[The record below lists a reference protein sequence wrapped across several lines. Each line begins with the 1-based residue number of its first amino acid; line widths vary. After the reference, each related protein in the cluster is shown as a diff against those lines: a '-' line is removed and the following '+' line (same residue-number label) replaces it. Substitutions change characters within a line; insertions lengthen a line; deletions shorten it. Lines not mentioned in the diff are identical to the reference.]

1 MFMGGK
7 GHRRMMLGGRPP
19 LSDHGFSLI
28 EVVVAMAVLA
38 VCLPPASLAIIST
51 VSSVSQA
58 KYLKVAVGLAD
69 SQLQAARQLPPSSL
83 SSYNPCPTG
92 NTLAACNP
100 TVNGK
105 SYAIVTAI
113 HAATALATGAAAEW
127 LQVSVTWPT
136 ANGLTGSVVDEEE
149 LCTASCLGLV
159 RMK

>member
-28 EVVVAMAVLA
+28 EVVVAVALLA

-58 KYLKVAVGLAD
+58 KYLKVAVGLTD
-69 SQLQAARQLPPSSL
+69 SQLQAALHLPPSSRD
-83 SSYNPCPTG
+83 SYNPCPTG
-92 NTLAACNP
+92 NTLSACNP

-105 SYAIVTAI
+105 THAIVTSV
-113 HAATALATGAAAEW
+113 AAAPALATGSSAEW
-127 LQVSVTWPT
+127 FQVS
-136 ANGLTGSVVDEEE
+136 
-149 LCTASCLGLV
+149 
-159 RMK
+159 